1 MPLNLCKNYSMK
13 TKFFNVIPGTDTA
26 AILLYGDVGDGN
38 SVDAGKIVSE
48 LIALEAQYPH
58 IDVRINSCGG
68 GVFSG
73 MAIYNALRQS
83 KSDITIYIDGV
94 AASIAAIIAL
104 CGKPLYMSPYAKLM
118 LHNISGGTYGNS
130 EDLRQVA
137 QQMDALQTDLANM
150 IAGRCGMT
158 AAAVAARYFDGQDH
172 WIDAGEAV
180 SMKLADGIYDLPST
194 EEVPK
199 TEEEIY
205 NYFNNR
211 LVNWPEKQEDMALID
226 DIKAI
231 PSFKDAADGSA
242 VVARIKVLENT
253 AVKADALQQAND
265 GYKNQIAELQKKE
278 VEDFLNK
285 AVDDGKI
292 TKEQI
297 PTMTALMASDR
308 QNTEILINSM
318 KAKSEP
324 RASAVFS
331 AEDKAGIEKK
341 TWDELDKEGR
351 LAELKDKDITMFKAK
366 FKEYYGTEY
375 QE

>member
-1 MPLNLCKNYSMK
+1 MK

-68 GVFSG
+68 DVFSG

-104 CGKPLYMSPYAKLM
+104 CGKPLFMSPYAKLM

-158 AAAVAARYFDGQDH
+158 AAEVAARYFDGQDH

-242 VVARIKVLENT
+242 VVARIKVLENK

-265 GYKNQIAELQKKE
+265 GYKTQIAELQKKE

-297 PTMTALMASDR
+297 PTMTALMNSDR
-308 QNTEILINSM
+308 KNTETLINSM
-318 KAKSEP
+318 KAKQTA
-324 RASAVFS
+324 RAAAVFTP
-331 AEDKAGIEKK
+331 EDKAGFEGK

-375 QE
+375 KE